1 MAYFR
6 KRDNG
11 WEYRISYKAPDGS
24 FKQKSKGGFATKK
37 LAQSAASKTE
47 RLLNN
52 NVRVDDKQ
60 TFLDYYHNWAEIHK
74 KPNVTPVTWKKYQH
88 TESKVKL
95 YFKDTKLTEITN
107 SMYQQVLNQFA
118 STHTQETVEKF
129 HYQVKAAV
137 KMAVHEGIIERNF
150 CDFAIIRSTVES
162 FAKETK
168 FLEMEEYTDLIRQTR
183 EKMKYHS
190 YAIIYLIAV
199 TGMRFAEAVGLTWD
213 DIDFENGLIDINKT
227 YNYNTTFDFAPTKN
241 SSSMRKVPI
250 DDQTINLLI
259 EYREKYWIEN
269 DQNRIFASVSNAAA
283 NKTIKKIVGRNV
295 HIHSLRHTYAS
306 YLITQGVELIS
317 ISQLLG
323 HENLN
328 ITLKVYAHQ
337 LESLKEKSN
346 DKVRKIFEKF
356 GADITKTLVFQ
367 GFLALFYASCR
378 D

>member
-1 MAYFR
+1 
-6 KRDNG
+6 
-11 WEYRISYKAPDGS
+11 
-24 FKQKSKGGFATKK
+24 
-37 LAQSAASKTE
+37 
-47 RLLNN
+47 
-52 NVRVDDKQ
+52 
-60 TFLDYYHNWAEIHK
+60 
-74 KPNVTPVTWKKYQH
+74 
-88 TESKVKL
+88 
-95 YFKDTKLTEITN
+95 
-107 SMYQQVLNQFA
+107 
-118 STHTQETVEKF
+118 KF

-150 CDFAIIRSTVES
+150 CDFATIRSTVES

-190 YAIIYLIAV
+190 YAIIYLISV

-356 GADITKTLVFQ
+356 GADLGQT
-367 GFLALFYASCR
+367 
-378 D
+378 

>member
-74 KPNVTPVTWKKYQH
+74 KPNVTPVTWKKYLH

-95 YFKDTKLTEITN
+95 YFKDTKLSEITN

-227 YNYNTTFDFAPTKN
+227 YSYNTTFDFAPTKN

-269 DQNRIFASVSNAAA
+269 NQNRIFASVSNAAA

-356 GADITKTLVFQ
+356 GADLGQT
-367 GFLALFYASCR
+367 
-378 D
+378 